1 MQWASDRAF
10 AMAEQGQA
18 LLTDGSYQEVTAA
31 VLGARAGRAMTWCL
45 AGYLTVSN
53 VAFLVIMFDQAQPVL
68 RDKLGSDSALVD
80 KKVLVPIFAWAIGAT
95 TWQFDPDRPT
105 RFLPPTPL
113 PQRRVAWSAS
123 RCPALVL
130 IGVCLI
136 GAPQTQ
142 RLSTAHPRVCLRC

>member
-1 MQWASDRAF
+1 
-10 AMAEQGQA
+10 MAEQGQA

-95 TWQFDPDRPT
+95 TWQFDPDRPA
-105 RFLPPTPL
+105 RFLPP
-113 PQRRVAWSAS
+113 V
-123 RCPALVL
+123 CCCALVFNMFCV
-130 IGVCLI
+130 GVYL
-136 GAPQTQ
+136 PPK
-142 RLSTAHPRVCLRC
+142 LAHLRR